1 MQKVAEDAIAAH
13 AASLEKA
20 GGAAVAVVD
29 MTGGVKALASYPTYD
44 LSTYGQD
51 IGELSADP
59 LKPLFNRATSE
70 IYSPGSTFKLVTA
83 VAGLMEG
90 IIDPS
95 DTIFCGGSYTVEG
108 WTMGDGRPFRAYCHQ
123 RSGHGTENLV
133 KAIKDSCN
141 VYFYDVGRRVGIEKL
156 NEYAKMFGLG
166 QHTGIETG
174 DAEGTIAGP
183 ETSRAN
189 NQAWYDGAT
198 LYAAIGQENNQ
209 FTPLQIANYLATL
222 VNGGDRYSVHL
233 LDSVRSHDNS
243 ELLYQYEPELLSSIG
258 IPEDYLATIKEGMY
272 QVSQNAAIA
281 RYFNNLPVRVG
292 AKTGTAEIQGG
303 EDSETNGLLVVFAPY
318 DDPEIAL
325 CIVMEQGAS
334 GSSLASVAYQILDY
348 YFSSDAAIT
357 GITQENTLIP

>member
-1 MQKVAEDAIAAH
+1 M
-13 AASLEKA
+13 
-20 GGAAVAVVD
+20 
-29 MTGGVKALASYPTYD
+29 P
-44 LSTYGQD
+44 
-51 IGELSADP
+51 
-59 LKPLFNRATSE
+59 
-70 IYSPGSTFKLVTA
+70 
-83 VAGLMEG
+83 
-90 IIDPS
+90 
-95 DTIFCGGSYTVEG
+95 
-108 WTMGDGRPFRAYCHQ
+108 
-123 RSGHGTENLV
+123 
-133 KAIKDSCN
+133 
-141 VYFYDVGRRVGIEKL
+141 
-156 NEYAKMFGLG
+156 
-166 QHTGIETG
+166 
-174 DAEGTIAGP
+174 EGTIAGP
-183 ETSRAN
+183 ETSKAN

-325 CIVMEQGAS
+325 CIVMEQGRRAAPWPQWPIRFWTIISAAMPPLPALPKRIPSSPRWKKDIAGAVKLLRQCCFCNQDGFLGSLCLVPS
-334 GSSLASVAYQILDY
+334 GS
-348 YFSSDAAIT
+348 T
-357 GITQENTLIP
+357 R